1 MSGYV
6 ARQKSKQPKKLLNS
20 KSDANLLTSD
30 GMKQAEQNSLPHA
43 TSQWLHTFFV
53 EALGQSLRIVR
64 WRSDAADMDSPV
76 RGYRSET

>member
-20 KSDANLLTSD
+20 KNDAKLSTSED
-30 GMKQAEQNSLPHA
+30 NE
-43 TSQWLHTFFV
+43 TSQAKQITTRKLPMIAHLFV

-76 RGYRSET
+76 RG

>member
-6 ARQKSKQPKKLLNS
+6 ARQKSKQPKKKILNS
-20 KSDANLLTSD
+20 KSDAKQSTSD
-30 GMKQAEQNSLPHA
+30 DNE
-43 TSQWLHTFFV
+43 TSQAQQITTRKIPMIAQLFV

-76 RGYRSET
+76 RG